1 MTQSAT
7 PLRGGSAAVV
17 DLMLLA
23 ATLLFVN
30 GQTTARTIDATARL
44 AGALGFRADLLA
56 RWGELT
62 ATIDGDDSRASVVSA
77 SPLSVDMGKVAA
89 TLEVTDQ
96 LCDGHIDA
104 DGAQVAL
111 QAIQHRPPIALA
123 RFASLAAAG
132 AAALGVIFGEVHL
145 LGLIVIALSAGAGA
159 LLRRWL
165 AGISANPFVQPLCAA
180 LLAGAVGAVVV
191 NLQLSTMQRLVAVCP
206 CMVLVPG
213 PHLLNGAI
221 DLARARIALGA
232 ARILYAGL
240 IIVVI
245 CTGLLV
251 GLALGGVALPV
262 SETSVPVPL
271 PYDVIAA
278 GVAVAAYGTFF
289 SMTWRT
295 LPIPIVTGM
304 IAHAARWATISLGGS
319 SVGNRSVRGLL
330 VRRNRYHAGRR
341 SFAVAVCSIRVCLRG
356 VVDPRGLPVPNG
368 RWARRTG
375 CARWEGAA
383 RTASGYHC
391 GRLDRDTYHVGDG
404 FRTDP
409 SKDDYRTCLPRHR
422 YPPAILITADAMEPP
437 MSHARCN
444 RACEKGRSF
453 RAAKLCSAFLF

>member
-44 AGALGFRADLLA
+44 AGALGFRADLLP

-165 AGISANPFVQPLCAA
+165 AGLAPTRSFSHSAPPCWRV
-180 LLAGAVGAVVV
+180 
-191 NLQLSTMQRLVAVCP
+191 LSARLW
-206 CMVLVPG
+206 L
-213 PHLLNGAI
+213 I
-221 DLARARIALGA
+221 FSSARCSA
-232 ARILYAGL
+232 
-240 IIVVI
+240 
-245 CTGLLV
+245 
-251 GLALGGVALPV
+251 
-262 SETSVPVPL
+262 SSQSVP
-271 PYDVIAA
+271 AWCW
-278 GVAVAAYGTFF
+278 F
-289 SMTWRT
+289 
-295 LPIPIVTGM
+295 
-304 IAHAARWATISLGGS
+304 
-319 SVGNRSVRGLL
+319 
-330 VRRNRYHAGRR
+330 
-341 SFAVAVCSIRVCLRG
+341 RV
-356 VVDPRGLPVPNG
+356 
-368 RWARRTG
+368 
-375 CARWEGAA
+375 
-383 RTASGYHC
+383 
-391 GRLDRDTYHVGDG
+391 
-404 FRTDP
+404 
-409 SKDDYRTCLPRHR
+409 RTC
-422 YPPAILITADAMEPP
+422 
-437 MSHARCN
+437 
-444 RACEKGRSF
+444 
-453 RAAKLCSAFLF
+453 